1 MSLAARVAASRKAAA
16 NAVEGDQ
23 NIKAE
28 KMKRDM
34 ENRQIAK
41 RIMEARRARDEAFPS
56 DEIPTLTELAYKV
69 VAASF
74 QRYPELKGIK
84 DERVCNEIVK
94 MVDISL
100 PLTTTAKNID

>member
-16 NAVEGDQ
+16 GAVEADQ

-28 KMKRDM
+28 KMKRDT
-34 ENRQIAK
+34 ELRFIAK
-41 RIMEARRARDEAFPS
+41 RIMEARRTKDEAFPN

-69 VAASF
+69 VAANF

-94 MVDISL
+94 
-100 PLTTTAKNID
+100 